1 MDMKNTANTPSK
13 IEDLEFAED
22 AIFGAR
28 YIHEDFVVVEGYNGG
43 WHINLPNG
51 DRFASGFE
59 TAQEALD
66 HWLEEA
72 E

>member
-28 YIHEDFVVVEGYNGG
+28 YIVRLSVERGERSAA
-43 WHINLPNG
+43 HP
-51 DRFASGFE
+51 A
-59 TAQEALD
+59 TAR
-66 HWLEEA
+66 
-72 E
+72 